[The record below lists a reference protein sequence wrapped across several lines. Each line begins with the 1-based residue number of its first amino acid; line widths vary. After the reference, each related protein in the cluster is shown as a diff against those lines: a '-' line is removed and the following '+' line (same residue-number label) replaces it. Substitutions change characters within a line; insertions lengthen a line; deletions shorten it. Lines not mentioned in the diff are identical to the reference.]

1 VSRGLRLG
9 VALMMP
15 IIALSVMAG
24 LRHYQQSSGQEVILP
39 VQGYDPR
46 DLLSGHYLRYSVDYG
61 VEESCTYSQTEPAV
75 ICLQPESA
83 FRLGTE
89 APQDCEVFIR
99 GRCIAGRFVAGI
111 ERFYIPE
118 EGSVELDRRVRGKE
132 AALLLSVNQNGKAVI
147 KDLLFNGKSW
157 RSQVTP

>member
-1 VSRGLRLG
+1 
-9 VALMMP
+9 
-15 IIALSVMAG
+15 
-24 LRHYQQSSGQEVILP
+24 
-39 VQGYDPR
+39 
-46 DLLSGHYLRYSVDYG
+46 
-61 VEESCTYSQTEPAV
+61 
-75 ICLQPESA
+75 
-83 FRLGTE
+83 LGTE